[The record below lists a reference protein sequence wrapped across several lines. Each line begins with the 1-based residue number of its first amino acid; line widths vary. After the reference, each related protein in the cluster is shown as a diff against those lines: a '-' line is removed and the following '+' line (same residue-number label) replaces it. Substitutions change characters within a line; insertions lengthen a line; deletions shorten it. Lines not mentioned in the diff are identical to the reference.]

1 MRKNPVIR
9 NGKGVTKKW
18 ISNQLKRE
26 TLIFIV
32 ALRGCLTFFFS
43 PSRLRIP
50 LLESEGMNFKIDVVL
65 GLAVEVE
72 RQEHRWMG
80 LERRVMSVRVQM
92 LYLK

>member
-1 MRKNPVIR
+1 MDKQSI
-9 NGKGVTKKW
+9 
-18 ISNQLKRE
+18 E
-26 TLIFIV
+26 TGNSYLHSSFE
-32 ALRGCLTFFFS
+32 RLTFFFS
-43 PSRLRIP
+43 PSRLRVP

>member
-1 MRKNPVIR
+1 MDKQSI
-9 NGKGVTKKW
+9 
-18 ISNQLKRE
+18 E
-26 TLIFIV
+26 TGNSYLHSSFERLFDI
-32 ALRGCLTFFFS
+32 FFS
-43 PSRLRIP
+43 PSRLRVP